1 VVTGLVDRALAWVD
15 EVHPHPRHLARTL
28 DWLLV
33 LDPDAGEGLRIAA
46 VVHDI
51 ERAFPSDDDP
61 YDPQADPDGD
71 AYNEWHQQRC
81 ARIAREWLG
90 EQGAPQE
97 LVRQVGDLV
106 AVHESGGWPEA
117 DLLQAADSL
126 SFLEVQVDLFL
137 GMVAS
142 GGLPHDRA
150 VDKLRFMDERIR
162 VARAR
167 ELAAPLLEAALARF
181 DAAPTPSTR
190 RA

>member
-1 VVTGLVDRALAWVD
+1 MTPLVDRALAWVD

-33 LDPDAGEGLRIAA
+33 LEPDAGEGLRIAA

-51 ERAFPSDDDP
+51 ERAFPSDDDR
-61 YDPQADPDGD
+61 YDPLADPDGD

-81 ARIAREWLG
+81 ARIAREWLRD
-90 EQGAPQE
+90 QDAPDE
-97 LVRQVGDLV
+97 LVREVGDLV

-137 GMVAS
+137 RMVAS
-142 GGLPHDRA
+142 GRLPHDRA
-150 VDKLRFMDERIR
+150 VDKLRFMHERIR

-167 ELAAPLLEAALARF
+167 ELAAPLLDAALARF
-181 DAAPTPSTR
+181 DAAPIPSTR